1 MQIGVMT
8 AVLAAVAQGATPPVA
23 GSPLLPTG
31 KWTVEYA
38 DSMCLLSREYGT
50 DAGKLSLGFR
60 NIPLSTSTDIVLIIS
75 HVADGR
81 SDQIGKGVLTIGP
94 SGRKIAGDYKIQRQT
109 SSPESSVLTMSI
121 PTAELDDIA
130 KSETITVS
138 ALNRPSRTL
147 ALQGNIKALAAL
159 KSCNDDLLREW
170 KIDPAESD
178 LVAEPPKARPSTW
191 LANDDY
197 PTAAKGAQGKVTAVF
212 TVGLDGL
219 VNDCRV
225 VISSG
230 TAVLDT
236 SACRIIV
243 DRMRYTPAIGK
254 DGKPIATHKTMSFN
268 FARPQ

>member
-8 AVLAAVAQGATPPVA
+8 AVLAAVAQTATPPVA
-23 GSPLLPTG
+23 GPLVPTG

-50 DAGKLSLGFR
+50 DAEKLTLVFR
-60 NIPLSTSTDIVLIIS
+60 NIPLSTSTDIVLIFS

-130 KSETITVS
+130 KSETIMVS
-138 ALNRPSRTL
+138 ALNLPSRTL
-147 ALQGNIKALAAL
+147 ALKGNIKALAAL

-191 LANDDY
+191 LADDDY

-219 VNDCRV
+219 VSDCRV

-254 DGKPIATHKTMSFN
+254 DGKPMATHKTMSFN